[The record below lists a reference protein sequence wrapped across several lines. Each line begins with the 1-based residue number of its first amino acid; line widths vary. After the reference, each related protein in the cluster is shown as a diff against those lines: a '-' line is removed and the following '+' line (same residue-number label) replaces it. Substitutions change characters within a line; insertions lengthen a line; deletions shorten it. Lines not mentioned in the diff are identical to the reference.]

1 MALRGAIP
9 ASCMDQAA
17 TRTSTVAP
25 LAAFVEELRRTE
37 RFQALVRT
45 LPTRARVSEPVLP
58 LVLAALHAE
67 LGRSLLV
74 LLPED
79 ADARDAADGASWF
92 GDAARVAFLPS
103 RGVTHESGLIPPPH
117 LVGERYRALD
127 VLEAGGIVCASVD
140 TNRERERR
148 SVE

>member
-1 MALRGAIP
+1 MPLGVVGEPGSTMAPRGAIP
-9 ASCMDQAA
+9 ARCMDQAA
-17 TRTSTVAP
+17 PRTSTVAP

-37 RFQALVRT
+37 RFQELVRT

-67 LGRSLLV
+67 LGRALLV

-79 ADARDAADGASWF
+79 AEARDAADGASWF

-103 RGVTHESGLIPPPH
+103 SCLLYTSD
-117 LVGERYRALD
+117 AAD
-127 VLEAGGIVCASVD
+127 D
-140 TNRERERR
+140 
-148 SVE
+148 